1 MAFRWHSPLVSQEGI
16 PSQAPSK
23 APPPPPPEVHYDP
36 AQQRAIRGAHAA
48 ACEAIECF
56 AVPDASGKAN
66 NPATI
71 IRAVEAAGMR
81 LGPQGAGTL
90 LAFADAGRKP
100 SLDEFLRLCVETPGT
115 QATVLSPASGP
126 GSRTG
131 PGLRAAFG
139 GGGRPVEGRGAG
151 AGGGRAAV
159 PGGGGRAAGPG
170 GGSVG
175 REGGRGGGRGGVRG
189 GRYEPVLG

>member
-1 MAFRWHSPLVSQEGI
+1 MVRVRSSRVVRVAVVRAPCWQALGAVPQTMAFPWHSPLVSQAGT
-16 PSQAPSK
+16 PSQVPSK

-90 LAFADAGRKP
+90 LAFADAGR
-100 SLDEFLRLCVETPGT
+100 SQC
-115 QATVLSPASGP
+115 
-126 GSRTG
+126 
-131 PGLRAAFG
+131 
-139 GGGRPVEGRGAG
+139 
-151 AGGGRAAV
+151 
-159 PGGGGRAAGPG
+159 
-170 GGSVG
+170 
-175 REGGRGGGRGGVRG
+175 
-189 GRYEPVLG
+189 

>member
-1 MAFRWHSPLVSQEGI
+1 MAFRWHSPLVSQEGT
-16 PSQAPSK
+16 PSQVPSK

-71 IRAVEAAGMR
+71 IRAVEATGMR

-90 LAFADAGRKP
+90 LAFADAGRRPCGKQGKACVGAQP
-100 SLDEFLRLCVETPGT
+100 ERLIGRDWQEFE
-115 QATVLSPASGP
+115 
-126 GSRTG
+126 
-131 PGLRAAFG
+131 AAWSMI
-139 GGGRPVEGRGAG
+139 RC
-151 AGGGRAAV
+151 
-159 PGGGGRAAGPG
+159 
-170 GGSVG
+170 
-175 REGGRGGGRGGVRG
+175 
-189 GRYEPVLG
+189 

>member
-1 MAFRWHSPLVSQEGI
+1 MLTQVIWHSERPRESQGL
-16 PSQAPSK
+16 S
-23 APPPPPPEVHYDP
+23 HFLF
-36 AQQRAIRGAHAA
+36 H
-48 ACEAIECF
+48 
-56 AVPDASGKAN
+56 
-66 NPATI
+66 
-71 IRAVEAAGMR
+71 
-81 LGPQGAGTL
+81 
-90 LAFADAGRKP
+90 AGRKP
-100 SLDEFLRLCVETPGT
+100 SLDEFLRLCVQTPGT

-151 AGGGRAAV
+151 AGGGRAA
-159 PGGGGRAAGPG
+159 GPG

-175 REGGRGGGRGGVRG
+175 RGGGRGGGGGGMRG

>member
-71 IRAVEAAGMR
+71 ITCGEIAG
-81 LGPQGAGTL
+81 L
-90 LAFADAGRKP
+90 LLQAWA
-100 SLDEFLRLCVETPGT
+100 PGCH
-115 QATVLSPASGP
+115 SPPHTHPAHGGQRPCAQLKTGVGFGFYASG
-126 GSRTG
+126 
-131 PGLRAAFG
+131 
-139 GGGRPVEGRGAG
+139 V
-151 AGGGRAAV
+151 
-159 PGGGGRAAGPG
+159 
-170 GGSVG
+170 
-175 REGGRGGGRGGVRG
+175 
-189 GRYEPVLG
+189 